1 MSAIV
6 DETSI
11 PAKRMPP
18 VGASPTTTNAP
29 TPIIAPSEIEY
40 VPNSA
45 LHKEDWFHGPI
56 SRKQSEELVIRDG
69 DFLVRESQV
78 SSGQYVLTGMQSGSR
93 KHLLLVDPEGVVS
106 YPYSMFFFPQF
117 LLFVSIY

>member
-1 MSAIV
+1 MPAPVAVAI
-6 DETSI
+6 
-11 PAKRMPP
+11 
-18 VGASPTTTNAP
+18 
-29 TPIIAPSEIEY
+29 PSEVEY

-45 LHKEDWFHGPI
+45 LHKEEWFHGPI

-106 YPYSMFFFPQF
+106 VIYSAEFPPMLTQLFCLVHTPGPYQR
-117 LLFVSIY
+117 